1 MTTPRAERPIR
12 VVIADDHPMYRFGLA
27 AALGAS
33 DEIEVVGDAADGREL
48 LEAVARHT
56 PDVVLT
62 DLAMPGMDGTEAAR
76 HIGERFPSV
85 AVLILTMHA
94 DDDALGDALDAG
106 ALGYLLKSA
115 DRDDIVQAVKS
126 VARGNAFFGD
136 GISRRLGLRGAA
148 GRDQQDPFP
157 FPQLTGRERDVLALV
172 AAGDGNRQIAGKLF
186 IEEKTVRNHVSRILD
201 KLAVP
206 DRTAAIIKARDVGLG
221 R

>member
-12 VVIADDHPMYRFGLA
+12 VVIADDHPMYRFGLG
-27 AALGAS
+27 AALEAT
-33 DEIEVVGDAADGREL
+33 DEVEVVGDAADGQEL

-62 DLAMPGMDGTEAAR
+62 DLTMPKMDGTEAAR
-76 HIGERFPSV
+76 QIGERFPSV

-94 DDDALGDALDAG
+94 DDNALQAALDAG

-115 DRDDIVQAVKS
+115 DRDDIVQAVRS
-126 VARGNAFFGD
+126 VARGHAFFGD
-136 GISRRLGLRGAA
+136 GMARRLIGLREAT
-148 GRDQQDPFP
+148 RPNLP
-157 FPQLTGRERDVLALV
+157 FPQLSAREREVLTLA

-186 IEEKTVRNHVSRILD
+186 LAEKTVRNHISQILV

-206 DRTAAIIKARDVGLG
+206 DRTAAIIKARDAGLG